1 MVIKSPAGS
10 SLFPDFS
17 DAFLRRLSLFHF
29 KPRPGIPGKG
39 AGEHLVRKGGASV
52 EFSDYRTYSFGDDF
66 RIVDWN
72 SFARLDK
79 MFVKVFRDE
88 EGFVLHLLLD
98 CSRSMDWGTP
108 NKFLFA
114 RRLSAAIGYV
124 ALSGYN
130 WVTLQSLP
138 STYTFPEK
146 RGRAMIP
153 LFFRFLDNISS
164 QGPCELNRAFDEYA
178 RKNPRPG
185 LLFILSDAMS
195 PLGVEG
201 GVKRLLS
208 LGYQVVFLHI
218 VAPEEMEP
226 KWSGDFELEDLE
238 WGNKVDV
245 SLDPFSRR
253 TFRLAFERW
262 RQNLRDFCAAHQ
274 VPYLCLPSSLKVE
287 EVMLRLLPKGGII
300 H

>member
-1 MVIKSPAGS
+1 M
-10 SLFPDFS
+10 
-17 DAFLRRLSLFHF
+17 
-29 KPRPGIPGKG
+29 
-39 AGEHLVRKGGASV
+39 

-72 SFARLDK
+72 SFARLER

-108 NKFLFA
+108 NKLLFA
-114 RRLSAAIGYV
+114 RRLSAALGYV

-138 STYTFPEK
+138 SHYIFPEK
-146 RGRAMIP
+146 RGRGMIP
-153 LFFRFLDNISS
+153 PFFRFLAGLSP
-164 QGPCELNRAFDEYA
+164 QGPCDLNATFEEYA
-178 RKNPRPG
+178 RMNPRPG

-195 PLGVEG
+195 PLGVEV

-208 LGYQVVFLHI
+208 RGYQVVFLHI
-218 VAPEEMEP
+218 VAPEEIEP
-226 KWSGDFELEDLE
+226 NWSGDFELEDLE
-238 WGNKVDV
+238 WGTKVDV

-253 TFRLAFERW
+253 TFRFAFQHW
-262 RQNLRDFCAAHQ
+262 RQELKDFCASHQ
-274 VPYLCLPSSLKVE
+274 VPYLCCPSSLPVE
-287 EVMLRLLPKGGII
+287 EVMLRLLPEGGIV